1 MYLTLAT
8 LSGLVGDS
16 QPFDF
21 FDHAHGDEQHVV
33 HLLVVGATLNQY
45 QVP

>member
-1 MYLTLAT
+1 MHLTLASF
-8 LSGLVGDS
+8 SGLVGDS

-21 FDHAHGDEQHVV
+21 FDHAHRYQQHVV
-33 HLLVVGATLNQY
+33 HLLIVGAALDQY